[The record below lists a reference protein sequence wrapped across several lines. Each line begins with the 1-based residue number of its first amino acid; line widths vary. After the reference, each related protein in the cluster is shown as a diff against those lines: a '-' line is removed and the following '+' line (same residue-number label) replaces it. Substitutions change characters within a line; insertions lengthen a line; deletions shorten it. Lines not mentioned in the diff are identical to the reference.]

1 MSSTTSSI
9 GLHTQRER
17 QEAEQARRDA
27 VQARRDADDARAA
40 HLRDVARMAEV
51 HRGNVRAFVRQQC
64 EAAEAL
70 VDRARKGALA
80 AGAELVA
87 RHTKRVREEWEVT
100 WAKRRQMDTAY
111 SIP

>member
-1 MSSTTSSI
+1 MSGETLVGILTFHICCS
-9 GLHTQRER
+9 L
-17 QEAEQARRDA
+17 
-27 VQARRDADDARAA
+27 
-40 HLRDVARMAEV
+40 LKRDVARMAEV
-51 HRGNVRAFVRQQC
+51 HRGNVRTFVRQQC

-87 RHTKRVREEWEVT
+87 RHAKRVREEWEVT